1 MKTILKSKT
10 KKVEISTDGPFT
22 IIGEKINPTGRKK
35 LAAALQEGNLDYVR
49 DLAKKQ
55 IEAGADVLD
64 VNVGMAG
71 TDDVDYLPAIVK
83 MLAEEFDI
91 PLCLDSPNPK
101 ALAAALPLVQ
111 GRALVNS
118 VNGEEKSLAAVLPIV
133 KEYGTAVIGLTIG
146 EGGIS
151 NDPQKRLA
159 AAWCCGL
166 AMAAAAPAFAVHI
179 DPAQEPETP
188 AAPFVLGTEGYERV
202 EFVSENFATVERIS
216 VTQAGTYA
224 ISLTDMLFPG
234 ALRKLGVAVTT
245 AETKLVDIF
254 GSGSA
259 LFDLQPGLYYLS
271 LYAKPF
277 TLDDPGLFGLT
288 LRLQQGQTTP
298 VPVPAALWLLGSG
311 LIGMAGLARRKRI
324 A

>member
-1 MKTILKSKT
+1 MKTLLKSKT
-10 KKVEISTDGPFT
+10 KKVEISTEGPFT

-49 DLAKKQ
+49 DLARKQ

-83 MLAEEFDI
+83 MLVEEFDI

-118 VNGEEKSLAAVLPIV
+118 VNGEEKSLEAVLPLV

-151 NDPQKRLA
+151 NDPQARLA
-159 AAWCCGL
+159 AAAKIIERAGKL
-166 AMAAAAPAFAVHI
+166 GIPIEDIII
-179 DPAQEPETP
+179 DPLVMTVGADSAAGLVTLTTIELVRKEFGVNINLGASNVSFGLPERDVINQ
-188 AAPFVLGTEGYERV
+188 AFLALAIGAG
-202 EFVSENFATVERIS
+202 ATC
-216 VTQAGTYA
+216 A
-224 ISLTDMLFPG
+224 ITDPMKYSLTIKAIDL
-234 ALRKLGVAVTT
+234 LRGR
-245 AETKLVDIF
+245 D
-254 GSGSA
+254 GYGMR
-259 LFDLQPGLYYLS
+259 YLKFYRTHAPQAS
-271 LYAKPF
+271 PPKA
-277 TLDDPGLFGLT
+277 
-288 LRLQQGQTTP
+288 
-298 VPVPAALWLLGSG
+298 
-311 LIGMAGLARRKRI
+311 
-324 A
+324 

>member
-159 AAWCCGL
+159 AAGKIIER
-166 AMAAAAPAFAVHI
+166 AAQIGIPLEDIII
-179 DPAQEPETP
+179 DPLVMTVGADSSAGLVTLTTIELVRKEFSVNINLGASNVSFGLPERD
-188 AAPFVLGTEGYERV
+188 VI
-202 EFVSENFATVERIS
+202 N
-216 VTQAGTYA
+216 QAFLALA
-224 ISLTDMLFPG
+224 ISAGATCAITDPIKYTL
-234 ALRKLGVAVTT
+234 AIRAIDLLRGRDSYGMRYLKYYRAHAPEKT
-245 AETKLVDIF
+245 A
-254 GSGSA
+254 
-259 LFDLQPGLYYLS
+259 
-271 LYAKPF
+271 
-277 TLDDPGLFGLT
+277 
-288 LRLQQGQTTP
+288 
-298 VPVPAALWLLGSG
+298 
-311 LIGMAGLARRKRI
+311 
-324 A
+324 